1 MELQI
6 PLKLNDDSIIKSKI
20 ISFVKRLF
28 KYILFAFL
36 FIAIPSV
43 ALVWFRSNNETSV
56 ENFVFNQVMI
66 DMTPFVNPNQD
77 KIKDLD
83 RVELL
88 KLLTKDKKITL
99 IDYENTLAK
108 FLIETEDLEEE
119 DLIEIVK
126 SYKIKLLEHSYN
138 KLQEFNFVEKE
149 SCARFAGCS
158 KDLRYEARKVIE
170 ENLKNKIKEKQILF
184 FQNIIKLVNPEILDK
199 ISPENIDGEAINMR
213 EGNKVLL

>member
-56 ENFVFNQVMI
+56 ENFVFNQVMT

-119 DLIEIVK
+119 D
-126 SYKIKLLEHSYN
+126 
-138 KLQEFNFVEKE
+138 FVEKE

-184 FQNIIKLVNPEILDK
+184 FQNIIKLVNPEVLDK